1 MLDILFSL
9 FPPPSSLHDIL
20 INNVYI
26 MKQKTTMLS
35 EHFSLEEMVRSGV
48 AVSRK
53 IDNSPTEAEVECLR
67 QLCQNVL
74 EPVRRRFGVTR
85 ISSGYRSPALNA
97 AVGGVATSQ
106 HLRGEAA
113 DIHISDPGLGR
124 RIYDFI
130 RRNLEFDQ
138 LLFEHRMSNGC
149 RWLHVS
155 YTVRRPNRRQ
165 AQPMDC

>member
-1 MLDILFSL
+1 M
-9 FPPPSSLHDIL
+9 
-20 INNVYI
+20 NN
-26 MKQKTTMLS
+26 QTLLT

-48 AVSRK
+48 AIRRK
-53 IDNSPTEAEVECLR
+53 IDNSPSPSDVERLR
-67 QLCQNVL
+67 QLCVHVL

-85 ISSGYRSPALNA
+85 ISSGYRSAALND

-113 DIHISDPGLGR
+113 DIHISDMETGR
-124 RIYDFI
+124 RIYDYI
-130 RRNLEFDQ
+130 RRNLDFDQ

-155 YTVRRPNRRQ
+155 YTTRRPNRRQ
-165 AQPMDC
+165 ARPVEC

>member
-1 MLDILFSL
+1 M
-9 FPPPSSLHDIL
+9 
-20 INNVYI
+20 NN
-26 MKQKTTMLS
+26 QTLLT

-48 AVSRK
+48 AIRRK
-53 IDNSPTEAEVECLR
+53 IDNSPSPSDVERLR
-67 QLCQNVL
+67 QLCVHVL

-85 ISSGYRSPALNA
+85 ISSGYRSAALNA

-113 DIHISDPGLGR
+113 DIHISDMETGR
-124 RIYDFI
+124 RIYDYI
-130 RRNLEFDQ
+130 RRNLDFDQ

-155 YTVRRPNRRQ
+155 YTTRRPNRRQ
-165 AQPMDC
+165 ARPVEC